1 MQTNSSNRFL
11 IKWISITSFG
21 WLLAQTIGIFITSAV
36 FPKAEHAVL
45 PSSPLYF
52 GVFGLLLGLAQWI
65 CIRERIPNS
74 FRWVITTAIGFF
86 ITALTLKLLNRF
98 EVINS
103 FLRVFPLFAYFFAG
117 MVVGFAQ
124 YQTIKKILRKAYWWI
139 IVVAISWVIS
149 QVFIRMDDVAIDF
162 LGVLVFAMVTGLAFV
177 WLVKNPY
184 SEIQPAYQ

>member
-1 MQTNSSNRFL
+1 MHTNSSNRFL

-21 WLLAQTIGIFITSAV
+21 YLLAQTIGIFITNAV
-36 FPKAEHAVL
+36 FPKAELAAL

-52 GVFGLLLGLAQWI
+52 GVFGVLLGLAQWI
-65 CIRERIPNS
+65 CIRERIPNI
-74 FRWVITTAIGFF
+74 FGWVIATAIGFF
-86 ITALTLKLLNRF
+86 IVALTLKLLNRS
-98 EVINS
+98 EGINS
-103 FLRVFPLFAYFFAG
+103 FLKEFPLLVYFFGG
-117 MVVGFAQ
+117 MILGFAQ
-124 YQTIKKILRKAYWWI
+124 YQTIKKTLRKAYWWI

-149 QVFIRMDDVAIDF
+149 QVFIRMDDVAIYF